1 MRASAPNRIPARRI
15 ATLWLSLW
23 LTMAFGAW
31 LFTNGDF
38 ELKHALH
45 PPLTSGGALLLG
57 ADTFGRPLLSLV
69 PRSAFGSLVFG
80 ASALVFSLAVCISY
94 GVLSAFA
101 PRWIQTLFAQFLE
114 FLIGIP
120 GLILALAIGAIQGP
134 GWTTLLVALVLGILP
149 GTARL
154 VQARTRE
161 LLLEDYVAAAQAL
174 GAGRIHIILKHLL
187 RGLRPVITAK
197 LPGLFAHCL
206 LAEATLSFLG
216 VGAPLGSETWGAL
229 LAQGRDYLLEAP
241 QIAYLGGI
249 PLVLTLLAVQTLGDQ
264 RENR

>member
-1 MRASAPNRIPARRI
+1 MTAAPSHNSIRGFAI
-15 ATLWLSLW
+15 AWLALW
-23 LTMAFGAW
+23 LTLACGAW
-31 LFTNGDF
+31 IFTSGDF
-38 ELKHALH
+38 DLRQALH
-45 PPLTSGGALLLG
+45 PPLTKSGSLLLG

-69 PRSAFGSLVFG
+69 PRSSFGSLLFG
-80 ASALVFSLAVCISY
+80 AAALALSLGVCVSY
-94 GVLSAFA
+94 GVLAAFA
-101 PRWIQTLFAQFLE
+101 PRWVQNFFAQFLE

-134 GWTTLLVALVLGILP
+134 GWSTLLVALILGILP

-161 LLLEDYVAAAQAL
+161 LLLEDYINAARAL
-174 GAGRIHIILKHLL
+174 GAGRIHIILRHLL

-241 QIAYLGGI
+241 QIAFMSGI

-264 RENR
+264 RETR

>member
-1 MRASAPNRIPARRI
+1 MISTSSARSGSRISAGI
-15 ATLWLSLW
+15 WLAFWLLAATGSRL
-23 LTMAFGAW
+23 LTSGE
-31 LFTNGDF
+31 F
-38 ELKHALH
+38 ELQQTLH
-45 PPLTSGGALLLG
+45 PPLTSGGLLLLG
-57 ADTFGRPLLSLV
+57 ADTFGRPLLTLV
-69 PRSAFGSLVFG
+69 PRASFGSLLFG
-80 ASALVFSLAVCISY
+80 TAALALSLVVCISY
-94 GVLSAFA
+94 GILAAFA

-114 FLIGIP
+114 LLIGIP

-134 GWTTLLVALVLGILP
+134 GWSTLLAALILGILP

-161 LLLEDYVAAAQAL
+161 LLLEDYVTAARAL
-174 GAGRIHIILKHLL
+174 GAGRMHITLKHLL
-187 RGLRPVITAK
+187 RGLAPVITAK

-241 QIAYLGGI
+241 QIAFLGGI
-249 PLVLTLLAVQTLGDQ
+249 PLVLTLLAVQTLGDEQ
-264 RENR
+264 RRS